1 MSKLFS
7 KLGMGEKTA
16 RNFITILLIAAGGA
30 IIYGLPYFRYDYY
43 DAYLEVYHPTPRW
56 ASSEASSA
64 SLV

>member
-30 IIYGLPYFRYDYY
+30 HHLRPALLP
-43 DAYLEVYHPTPRW
+43 V
-56 ASSEASSA
+56 
-64 SLV
+64 

>member
-43 DAYLEVYHPTPRW
+43 DAYL
-56 ASSEASSA
+56 
-64 SLV
+64 

>member
-30 IIYGLPYFRYDYY
+30 IIYGLPYSGMTTM
-43 DAYLEVYHPTPRW
+43 TPIWRFII
-56 ASSEASSA
+56 
-64 SLV
+64 